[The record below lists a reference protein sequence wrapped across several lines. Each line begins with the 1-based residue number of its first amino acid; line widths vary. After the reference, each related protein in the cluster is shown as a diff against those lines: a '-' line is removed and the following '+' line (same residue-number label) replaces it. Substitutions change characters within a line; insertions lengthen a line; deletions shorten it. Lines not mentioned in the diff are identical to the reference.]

1 MANTLIS
8 GLTELTTAPAAGDW
22 IEIETSAG
30 VSKKVKLSTLFAYRS
45 NVGRFG
51 MGFSVPSTALALD
64 GSTVSRATYAD
75 LWTYVNA
82 NYSPITLAAWNAGAV
97 GNFSVGNGS
106 TTFGLP
112 DFSGLF
118 PRFSGDNS
126 VMKMAD
132 GSTSFNG
139 GNVFSVLGDVLFK
152 HWHVLMSGASNTSLT
167 NAGSGTPYLA
177 CPTSPSANP
186 GDLFTATTVDNF
198 CTNGVKD
205 PSSNGTDGTPTTGKE
220 TSPARVS
227 LIPYVYFA
235 D

>member
-64 GSTVSRATYAD
+64 GSTVSRTTYAD
-75 LWTYVNA
+75 LWAYVNT
-82 NYSPITLAAWNAGAV
+82 NYSPISLAAWTAGAV

-112 DFSGLF
+112 DFRGLF
-118 PRFSGDNS
+118 PRFSGTNS
-126 VMKMAD
+126 IMKLSDAV
-132 GSTSFNG
+132 TYFNG
-139 GNVFSVLGDVLFK
+139 GNVFSVANDMIQGHK
-152 HWHVLMSGASNTSLT
+152 HTSSLT
-167 NAGSGTPYLA
+167 IIDVGSAYGALSAGNSYRYDLLQNLMTGYTADGANGTPR
-177 CPTSPSANP
+177 
-186 GDLFTATTVDNF
+186 
-198 CTNGVKD
+198 
-205 PSSNGTDGTPTTGKE
+205 TGKE
-220 TSPARVS
+220 TAPASVS
-227 LIPYVYFA
+227 LIPYVYFS

>member
-1 MANTLIS
+1 MASTLIS

-64 GSTVSRATYAD
+64 GSTVSRTAYAD

-82 NYSPITLAAWNAGAV
+82 NYSPISLASWNAGAV

-132 GSTSFNG
+132 GSTFFTG
-139 GNVFSVLGDVLFK
+139 GNVSSVDNDKLQGHK
-152 HWHVLMSGASNTSLT
+152 QKNPIGSGSPNAADINAEYGGSLT
-167 NAGSGTPYLA
+167 TQTLLAPASTGAKYSAYTGDFVADGVNGTPR
-177 CPTSPSANP
+177 
-186 GDLFTATTVDNF
+186 
-198 CTNGVKD
+198 
-205 PSSNGTDGTPTTGKE
+205 TGKE